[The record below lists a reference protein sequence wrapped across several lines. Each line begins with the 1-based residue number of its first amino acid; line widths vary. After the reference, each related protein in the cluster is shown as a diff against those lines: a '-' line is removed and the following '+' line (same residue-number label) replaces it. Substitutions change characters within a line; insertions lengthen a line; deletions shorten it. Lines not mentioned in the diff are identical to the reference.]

1 MRSSRTKESG
11 SWFASIAGMAL
22 LLGLFILSSYFGLAN
37 LAAFLL
43 VVLFVVLLSFI
54 WGKFSLKS
62 VEVVADTVSCNV
74 FPGEDIR
81 INLSTIN
88 DKALPVIWINV
99 RYFDVKPVFL
109 ADDAEL
115 NHRISWLMPRQK
127 ASWTTSLKTRSRGI
141 AFMESITA
149 SSGDGFGLYSEE
161 MEFPLR
167 KPPMIVVYPRV
178 FPVDVGRLL
187 ENSSSPLASERGC
200 IADETQFKGI
210 HDYRYGDSIKH
221 LNWRILARQGE
232 LAVNEYQPVIPR
244 LVTFVLDLLSF
255 TTWREEV
262 TNSGVHM
269 VLDSIDSDALEEMI
283 SLTASCI
290 LDLTGRKILCSLV
303 IPAFGDKEMRVI
315 EGNGDAEQIP
325 MLLTELA
332 GLQYNGEECSF
343 GGLSHRVF
351 SLGRI
356 WMVARASKASIP
368 LEAQL
373 PDPRDA
379 GLMIYSGDGTDC
391 ARTVLELQTM
401 RRKDG

>member
-1 MRSSRTKESG
+1 
-11 SWFASIAGMAL
+11 
-22 LLGLFILSSYFGLAN
+22 
-37 LAAFLL
+37 
-43 VVLFVVLLSFI
+43 
-54 WGKFSLKS
+54 
-62 VEVVADTVSCNV
+62 
-74 FPGEDIR
+74 
-81 INLSTIN
+81 
-88 DKALPVIWINV
+88 
-99 RYFDVKPVFL
+99 
-109 ADDAEL
+109 
-115 NHRISWLMPRQK
+115 
-127 ASWTTSLKTRSRGI
+127 
-141 AFMESITA
+141 
-149 SSGDGFGLYSEE
+149 
-161 MEFPLR
+161 
-167 KPPMIVVYPRV
+167 MIVVYPRV